1 MANYLVTATA
11 VFVIDNLSTGYD
23 EEYIFANFNASKN
36 YYIFLN
42 ETIIN

>member
-11 VFVIDNLSTGYD
+11 VVVIDNLSTGYN
-23 EEYIFANFNASKN
+23 EKCIFANFNASKN
-36 YYIFLN
+36 YYILLN